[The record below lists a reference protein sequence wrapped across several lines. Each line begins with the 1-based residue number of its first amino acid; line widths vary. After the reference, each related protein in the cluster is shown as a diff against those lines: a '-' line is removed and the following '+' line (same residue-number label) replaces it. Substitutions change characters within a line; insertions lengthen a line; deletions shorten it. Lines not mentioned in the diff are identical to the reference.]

1 METYVNGKE
10 TDYFSGMSVLEEVRP
25 LGMTGRVGRWIVE
38 LAEEFRTQQLEF
50 DPLLDFP
57 RDI

>member
-1 METYVNGKE
+1 MDTYFNGKE
-10 TDYFSGMSVLEEVRP
+10 TDYLSGMAVLEEVRP
-25 LGMTGRVGRWIVE
+25 LGVTGRVNRWFEE
-38 LAEEFRTQQLEF
+38 LAEEMRTQRLDF